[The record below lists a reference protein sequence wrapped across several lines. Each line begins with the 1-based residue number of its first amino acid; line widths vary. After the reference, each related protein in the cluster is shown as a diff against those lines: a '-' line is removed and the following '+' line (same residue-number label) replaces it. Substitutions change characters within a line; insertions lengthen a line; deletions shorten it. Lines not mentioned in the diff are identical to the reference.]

1 MLRDDRARLR
11 LGLERVDRLRAVG
24 AAADAAGLAAARA
37 VLAVVAGGRGGGAG
51 GRPVDLLGDGDPLAL
66 AGRAALGGAAVGQ
79 LQQALVV
86 CKGNKHIAVEIFGF
100 ILVIVSFSVSVILNS
115 VMINGSYF
123 NLREISELSENGNA
137 SPTSPS
143 SFSSM

>member
-11 LGLERVDRLRAVG
+11 LCLERVDRLRAMG
-24 AAADAAGLAAARA
+24 AAAAGLAAARA

-86 CKGNKHIAVEIFGF
+86 CKGNTVQ
-100 ILVIVSFSVSVILNS
+100 
-115 VMINGSYF
+115 
-123 NLREISELSENGNA
+123 
-137 SPTSPS
+137 
-143 SFSSM
+143 

>member
-24 AAADAAGLAAARA
+24 AAALADAAAGLAAARA
-37 VLAVVAGGRGGGAG
+37 VLAVVAGCGRGGGAG

-86 CKGNKHIAVEIFGF
+86 CKGK
-100 ILVIVSFSVSVILNS
+100 
-115 VMINGSYF
+115 
-123 NLREISELSENGNA
+123 LRL
-137 SPTSPS
+137 
-143 SFSSM
+143 

>member
-11 LGLERVDRLRAVG
+11 LGLERVDRLRA
-24 AAADAAGLAAARA
+24 GLASARA
-37 VLAVVAGGRGGGAG
+37 VLAVVAAGGRGGGAG

-86 CKGNKHIAVEIFGF
+86 CKGNTLK
-100 ILVIVSFSVSVILNS
+100 
-115 VMINGSYF
+115 
-123 NLREISELSENGNA
+123 
-137 SPTSPS
+137 
-143 SFSSM
+143 